1 MADSKGNSVRIR
13 LEYLFGKLN
22 EEQSASSTYRAL
34 NELRAKFV
42 PHPPRLSTFIQCG
55 GMKHIVTQ
63 LQSSNKKIVDVSL
76 SILGH
81 CVMEPEPRVLVC
93 YINICKV
100 VINFFIFL
108 FFQHHGLDAILNS
121 VSFIVS

>member
-1 MADSKGNSVRIR
+1 MDDSKGNSARVR

-22 EEQSASSTYRAL
+22 QEQSASSIYRAL

-55 GMKHIVTQ
+55 GIKHIVTQ

-93 YINICKV
+93 ICKCC
-100 VINFFIFL
+100 NNLHSFFFL
-108 FFQHHGLDAILNS
+108 TPWSRYDS
-121 VSFIVS
+121 